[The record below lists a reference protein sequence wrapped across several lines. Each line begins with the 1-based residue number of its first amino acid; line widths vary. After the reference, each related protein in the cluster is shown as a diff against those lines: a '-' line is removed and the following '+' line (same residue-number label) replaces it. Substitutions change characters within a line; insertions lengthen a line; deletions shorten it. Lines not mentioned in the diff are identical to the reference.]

1 MLMIKRLYDFDWLR
15 SLIIINLIPFHVV
28 WLMMFI
34 PPFSDVSTTSV
45 NAQLLQIYLIEVG
58 AWHMP
63 LLFLIA
69 GYSAGISLSRRSL
82 RQYSKERIKRLFIPL
97 VVFMFTINIVQNYF
111 TPWVNPTETRSLIDF
126 VANYL
131 PYYFRN
137 FFNRMSGRIP

>member
-1 MLMIKRLYDFDWLR
+1 MIKRLYDFDWLR